1 MTDTTEPTVPAAQP
15 NPQADQTGATAA
27 PDRQADAASGGQATG
42 PTGPSDLTDDDR
54 STLRSAA
61 MLAAA
66 WVSRVE
72 SGFLDTFKESFAA
85 SKAIKAAP
93 PEVQQLVVGG
103 FPELPRGSAQE
114 VEARTTELL
123 RAAAALLRAKA
134 PALEQPYRTMVVQSC
149 RDVAAAAD
157 DTSGS
162 EQAAIAQVE
171 AALAG

>member
-1 MTDTTEPTVPAAQP
+1 MTDTTESTDPT
-15 NPQADQTGATAA
+15 D
-27 PDRQADAASGGQATG
+27 
-42 PTGPSDLTDDDR
+42 PTGSTGLTDDDR

-66 WVSRVE
+66 WVSRAE

-103 FPELPRGSAQE
+103 FPELPKGSAQE

-134 PALEQPYRTMVVQSC
+134 PALEQPYRDLVVQSC

-162 EQAAIAQVE
+162 EQATIAQVE